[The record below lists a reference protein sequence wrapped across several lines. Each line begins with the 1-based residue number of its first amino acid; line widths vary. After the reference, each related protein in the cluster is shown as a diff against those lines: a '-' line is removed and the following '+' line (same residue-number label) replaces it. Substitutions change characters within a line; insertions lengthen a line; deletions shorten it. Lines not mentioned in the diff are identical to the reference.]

1 MRVLAALQASQRP
14 TRWDGL
20 LLRIEGRCRPRGGK
34 LSRAQGQKIRGQAW
48 LAEGLTQFS
57 HLSSLTPARQ
67 ADPGLLRP
75 ASLAL
80 ASAQATLPADCP
92 PAPFTCPK
100 VTSHSIHW
108 VNTPSL

>member
-14 TRWDGL
+14 TCWEGL
-20 LLRIEGRCRPRGGK
+20 LLGIEGRCRPREGK
-34 LSRAQGQKIRGQAW
+34 LGRAQGQEIRGQAW

-67 ADPGLLRP
+67 ADPGLLKP

-80 ASAQATLPADCP
+80 ASAQVALPANCP
-92 PAPFTCPK
+92 PAPFTRPK
-100 VTSHSIHW
+100 VTSHSTRW